1 VVKNGEH
8 KLRFTLGFDVAEDK
22 GDDLVKVILVL
33 LLQADSPPAS
43 L

>member
-1 VVKNGEH
+1 MVKNGKH
-8 KLRFTLGFDVAEDK
+8 KLRFTLGFDVTEDK

-33 LLQADSPPAS
+33 LPQADSPLAS